1 MIPKIARR
9 AAARLFPTRLLPV
22 RLLPIRFAAVVLTA
36 AALLLA
42 APVGAFAAQP
52 DTPIDIN
59 SASVEELTELPR
71 VGKATAAKI
80 VAWREENGPFTSA
93 RELLNVE
100 GIGEKTFEK
109 IEPHVTVGGSGGPPP
124 APGDPEAA

>member
-9 AAARLFPTRLLPV
+9 AATRLFPSRLLPV
-22 RLLPIRFAAVVLTA
+22 RLLPIRFVAVVLTA
-36 AALLLA
+36 AALLFA
-42 APVGAFAAQP
+42 APVGVAAAQP

-59 SASVEELTELPR
+59 SASAEELTELPR

-80 VAWREENGPFTSA
+80 VAWREENGPFTQT

-100 GIGEKTFEK
+100 GIGEKTFEL
-109 IEPHVTVGGSGGPPP
+109 IRPHVTVGDSGGPPP
-124 APGDPEAA
+124 APGGPEAG

>member
-1 MIPKIARR
+1 MIPKIVCRT
-9 AAARLFPTRLLPV
+9 AARLFPV

-36 AALLLA
+36 AALLFA
-42 APVGAFAAQP
+42 APVGAAAAQP

-80 VAWREENGPFTSA
+80 VAWREENGPFTNA

-100 GIGEKTFEK
+100 GIGEKTFEQ

>member
-9 AAARLFPTRLLPV
+9 AAARLPV
-22 RLLPIRFAAVVLTA
+22 RLLPIRFVAVVLTA

-42 APVGAFAAQP
+42 APVGAAAAEP

-71 VGKATAAKI
+71 VGKVTAAKI
-80 VAWREENGPFTSA
+80 VAWREENGPFTSTD
-93 RELLNVE
+93 ELLNVE
-100 GIGEKTFEK
+100 GIGEKILQQ
-109 IEPHVTVGGSGGPPP
+109 IESLVTVGDSGGPPP
-124 APGDPEAA
+124 APGGPEAA